1 MIIFIWESL
10 LCSENALEKMYV
22 YKLYSTVKIENK
34 WPVILW
40 LQCKVK
46 IWLQKEQSTYSS
58 FSKSQEPRA
67 KRSENSLLKFNGFFF
82 RHFLKS
88 LFSPSKHFFLA
99 MIPCSDC
106 FEKLGFRNIKS
117 RIYILMHLVVFYFLQ
132 NTKYWSIYY

>member
-22 YKLYSTVKIENK
+22 YKLYSAVKIENK

-58 FSKSQEPRA
+58 FSKSQEPRDQ
-67 KRSENSLLKFNGFFF
+67 KT
-82 RHFLKS
+82 HF
-88 LFSPSKHFFLA
+88 
-99 MIPCSDC
+99 
-106 FEKLGFRNIKS
+106 
-117 RIYILMHLVVFYFLQ
+117 
-132 NTKYWSIYY
+132 